1 LTVAKIDI
9 NKWRSRVVSYSEQID
24 KVQHE
29 SGELLRVDNIVKSF
43 QVDQTFFRG
52 RGQKLLAV
60 DGVDLSIYKGETLG
74 LVGESGCGKTTV
86 GRLILKLEKADSGK
100 VWFEGRD
107 ISRIGFGDMQR
118 LRRKMQIIFQDPY
131 SSLNPRRT
139 VKSAIMEPLVIHKI
153 GSRADRTD
161 RVRELMQEVG
171 LRPEF
176 ADRYPHE
183 FSGGQRQRIGIAR
196 ALALNPSLIIADE
209 PVSALDVSIRS
220 QVLNLMEDLQEKYN
234 LTYLFVSHDL
244 SVVEHISDR
253 VAVMYLGKIVE
264 TGPRREIYRNPLHPY
279 TEALWSAAPVP
290 DPTVKRQ
297 RIILEGDV
305 PSPINPPTGCRF
317 HTRCWLKIKKC
328 VEIAPELKDMGGG
341 HSASCHVRAP
351 GQ

>member
-1 LTVAKIDI
+1 M
-9 NKWRSRVVSYSEQID
+9 VSYSTQID
-24 KVQHE
+24 KAYDE
-29 SGELLRVDNIVKSF
+29 AGELVRVDNIVKSF
-43 QVDQTFFRG
+43 RVERSFFRG
-52 RGQKLLAV
+52 RGLKLRAV
-60 DGVDLSIYKGETLG
+60 DGVDLSIFKGETLG
-74 LVGESGCGKTTV
+74 LVGESGCGKTTL
-86 GRLILKLEKADSGK
+86 GRLILKLEAADSGK

-107 ISRIGFGDMQR
+107 ISRIGFEDMQN

-139 VKSAIMEPLVIHKI
+139 VKSAIMEPLVIHRI
-153 GSRADRTD
+153 GSRADRAD
-161 RVRELMQEVG
+161 RVRELMREVG

-176 ADRYPHE
+176 AERYPHE

-220 QVLNLMEDLQEKYN
+220 QVLNLMEDLQDKYN

-290 DPTVKRQ
+290 DPTTKRR

-317 HTRCWLKIKKC
+317 HTRCRFKIKMC
-328 VEIAPELKDMGGG
+328 SEIAPELKDMGGG

-351 GQ
+351 GH